1 MLEVLFSGSRKNFV
15 NQVLR
20 VGETTPTNRRTTQRS
35 IGICRVADLT
45 AFGDTFYVGFAIA
58 IAETDVH
65 AIG

>member
-20 VGETTPTNRRTTQRS
+20 VGETTPTNRRAPQRS
-35 IGICRVADLT
+35 IGICRAADLT
-45 AFGDTFYVGFAIA
+45 AFRNAFYVGFAIA

-65 AIG
+65 ATK